1 MNWRRCDSNAS
12 SIDTDKAKIPMNFD
26 YTETQGQIRAAVK
39 ELCKGFGPEYWR
51 GLAQEGKYPEA
62 FVDAMAEAGWL
73 AALIPEEYGG
83 AGLPLLDAC
92 LILQEIN
99 QNGGSAVHCHA
110 QMYTMAS
117 IMRHGSEAQKRRTL
131 PRIAD
136 GSLRLQAF
144 GVTEPD
150 AGSNTLAIKTF
161 ARKVP
166 GGYVVNGQKIWTS
179 RYSHSHMYLLIART
193 TPIDAVKK
201 KTDGLSLFLI
211 DIKKAGASLKATPIR
226 TMINH
231 HTFQVFI
238 DNLELSDD
246 DRIGEEGKGFY
257 YLLDSLHSERLLVG
271 SEAIGDGHWFVG
283 KAARYG
289 SERVVFD
296 RPIGA
301 NQGVQF
307 PIARAHMNIEA
318 AELMRN
324 KAATLFDAGLPC
336 GREATMVKYLAS
348 EAAWEAAEAAM
359 TTFGGY
365 GVACEY
371 DIERKWKESRLFR
384 TAPISN
390 NLVLAQVAEHL
401 LGMPRSY

>member
-1 MNWRRCDSNAS
+1 
-12 SIDTDKAKIPMNFD
+12 MNFD
-26 YTETQGQIRAAVK
+26 YSQTQEQIRSAVR

-51 GLAQEGKYPEA
+51 QCAQDGAYPET
-62 FVDAMAEAGWL
+62 FVDAMAKAGWL

-211 DIKKAGASLKATPIR
+211 DIAEAGASLKATPIR

-238 DNLELSDD
+238 DDLHLTDD
-246 DRIGEEGKGFY
+246 DRIGEEGKGFH
-257 YLLDSLHSERLLVG
+257 YLLDSLHSERLLVA

-307 PIARAHMNIEA
+307 PIARAHINVEA

>member
-1 MNWRRCDSNAS
+1 
-12 SIDTDKAKIPMNFD
+12 MNFD
-26 YTETQGQIRAAVK
+26 YTDTQRQIRAAVK
-39 ELCKGFGPEYWR
+39 TLCQGFGDAYWR
-51 GLAQEGKYPEA
+51 DCAQEGRYPEA
-62 FVDAMAEAGWL
+62 FVDAMAQAGWL

-83 AGLPLLDAC
+83 SGLSLLDAC
-92 LILQEIN
+92 TILQEVN
-99 QNGGSAVHCHA
+99 FNGGNSASCHA

-117 IMRHGSEAQKRRTL
+117 ILRHGSEAQKRRTL

-150 AGSNTLAIKTF
+150 AGSNTLRIKTF
-161 ARKVP
+161 ARKVA
-166 GGYVVNGQKIWTS
+166 GGYVLNGQKIFTS
-179 RYSHSHMYLLIART
+179 RYSHSHLYLLIART
-193 TPIDAVKK
+193 TPYEESRK
-201 KTDGLSLFLI
+201 KTDGLSLFLV
-211 DIKKAGASLKATPIR
+211 DIAKAGAALQARPIR

-231 HTFQVFI
+231 HTFEVFI
-238 DNLELSDD
+238 DNLELGDE
-246 DRIGEEGKGFY
+246 DRIGEEGQGFY
-257 YLLDSLHSERLLVG
+257 YLLDSLHSERLLVA
-271 SEAIGDGHWFVG
+271 SEAIGDGHWFVE
-283 KAARYG
+283 KASRYAG
-289 SERVVFD
+289 ERVVFD

-307 PIARAHMNIEA
+307 PIARAHMNVEA

-359 TTFGGY
+359 STFGGY

-371 DIERKWKESRLFR
+371 DIERKWKETRLFR

-401 LGMPRSY
+401 LGLPRSY